1 MIAEIGHFLL
11 MLALVIA
18 LVQVIFAPRLARLA
32 RSGSLL
38 QLGCTG
44 SAFLILIYC
53 YIVSDFSVINVAMN
67 SHTEKPMLYKI
78 TGAWGNHEGSIL
90 LWICVLALF
99 GAGLAWQKIPESY
112 EQTRRKAVAIQAA
125 LQAGVLV
132 FLLLT
137 SNPFE
142 RVYPVPFEGQSLNP
156 LLQDI
161 GLALHPPT
169 LYMGYVGFAIVF
181 CLSVAALLHGTVNRE
196 LARIIRPW
204 VLIPW
209 ALLGFG
215 IGLGGWWAYRELG
228 WGGWWFWDPVENV
241 SLLPWLAATALLH
254 SVIVLE
260 KRGGLVLW
268 VVLLSILTFSFSL
281 MGTFLVR
288 SGLVT
293 SVHSFASD
301 PERGVFI
308 LSYLG
313 IVTGAA
319 LMVFAVKAPRT
330 HTKNFAPFTREGAI
344 IANNLILVVAAF
356 SILLAT
362 TYPMM
367 QEMLG
372 ARPLTIG
379 APYYNKTVL
388 PLLMPLV
395 FLAGIGPLLA
405 WNAIIRPRV
414 KLALTLA
421 LPAAIAGG
429 YAYPASLWA
438 IGGATL
444 AVWLLVSSYSAWRR
458 MASPSLRQYGMLL
471 SHVGLALFCFAV
483 TFSSLL
489 KEEYEMLLKP
499 GQETQVDIY
508 KLRLSGLELVH
519 EENYRALRG
528 TIEMTDGSGDTIVLT
543 PELRSYGGRA
553 MQTTEAAIRSRP
565 WNDLYIALRKPAE
578 NPENALAVPEEGI
591 ILTLYVTP
599 LMQWVWLSIF
609 CMGTGGLL
617 SLVPKTG
624 RRNAHG

>member
-1 MIAEIGHFLL
+1 MIPELGHFLL
-11 MLALVIA
+11 MLALVIT
-18 LVQVIFAPRLARLA
+18 LVQMMFAPRLASIA

-44 SAFLILIYC
+44 SAFLLLIYC

-78 TGAWGNHEGSIL
+78 TGTWGNHEGSIL

-99 GAGLAWQKIPESY
+99 GTGLAWQKMPESY

-125 LQAGVLV
+125 LQAGVLL

-181 CLSVAALLHGTVNRE
+181 SLSVAALLHGTVTRE
-196 LARIIRPW
+196 LARILRPW

-254 SVIVLE
+254 SVVVLE

-308 LSYLG
+308 LAYLG
-313 IVTGAA
+313 IVTGTA
-319 LMVFAVKAPRT
+319 LLVFAIKAPKT
-330 HTKNFAPFTREGAI
+330 NTQPFAPFTREGAI

-367 QEMLG
+367 QELLG

-405 WNAIIRPRV
+405 WNAVIRPRA
-414 KLALTLA
+414 KLACMLA
-421 LPAAIAGG
+421 LPAAVAGG
-429 YAYPASLWA
+429 FIYPASLWA
-438 IGGATL
+438 ICGAALT
-444 AVWLLVSSYSAWRR
+444 VWLLASSYSTWRR

-471 SHVGLALFCFAV
+471 SHLGLALFCLAV

-489 KEEYEMLLKP
+489 KEEHEVLLAP
-499 GQETQVDIY
+499 GSTAQAGSYSLHLKELAIKDI
-508 KLRLSGLELVH
+508 
-519 EENYRALRG
+519 ENYRALSG
-528 TIEMTDGSGDTIVLT
+528 TVEITSGGNTITLY
-543 PELRSYGGRA
+543 PELRSYGERA
-553 MQTTEAAIRSRP
+553 MQTTEAAIYSQLQ
-565 WNDLYIALRKPAE
+565 NDLYLALRKPAG

-591 ILTLYVTP
+591 ILTLYVNP
-599 LMQWVWLSIF
+599 LMQWLWLSIF

-617 SLVPKTG
+617 ALLPRTG
-624 RRNAHG
+624 KRNAHG

>member
-1 MIAEIGHFLL
+1 
-11 MLALVIA
+11 MLALVIT
-18 LVQVIFAPRLARLA
+18 LVQMMFAPRLASIA

-38 QLGCTG
+38 QLICTG
-44 SAFLILIYC
+44 CAFLILIYC
-53 YIVSDFSVINVAMN
+53 YVVSDFSVINVAMN

-99 GAGLAWQKIPESY
+99 GAGLAWQKMPESF
-112 EQTRRKAVAIQAA
+112 EQTRRKAVAIQAV
-125 LQAGVLV
+125 LQAGVLL

-181 CLSVAALLHGTVNRE
+181 SLSVAALLHGTVTRE
-196 LARIIRPW
+196 LARILRPW

-254 SVIVLE
+254 SVVVLE

-301 PERGVFI
+301 PQRGVFI
-308 LSYLG
+308 LAYLG
-313 IVTGAA
+313 IVTGTA
-319 LMVFAVKAPRT
+319 LLVFAIKAPKT
-330 HTKNFAPFTREGAI
+330 HTQPFAPFTREGAI

-367 QEMLG
+367 QELLG

-388 PLLMPLV
+388 PLLIPLV

-405 WNAIIRPRV
+405 WNAVIRPRA
-414 KLALTLA
+414 KLALALT

-429 YAYPASLWA
+429 YVYPASLWA
-438 IGGATL
+438 VCGAALT
-444 AVWLLVSSYSAWRR
+444 VWLLASSYSAWRR

-471 SHVGLALFCFAV
+471 SHLGLALFCFAV

-489 KEEYEMLLKP
+489 KEEHEVLLTP
-499 GQETQVDIY
+499 GSTAQAGNYSLHLKELALKDI
-508 KLRLSGLELVH
+508 
-519 EENYRALRG
+519 ENYRALRG
-528 TIEMTDGSGDTIVLT
+528 TVEITRGDGNAITLY
-543 PELRSYGGRA
+543 PELRSYGERA
-553 MQTTEAAIRSRP
+553 MQTTEAAVYSRP
-565 WNDLYIALRKPAE
+565 QNDLYVALRKPAE

-591 ILTLYVTP
+591 ILTLYVNP
-599 LMQWVWLSIF
+599 LMQWLWLSIF
-609 CMGTGGLL
+609 CMGAGGLL
-617 SLVPKTG
+617 ALASRTG
-624 RRNAHG
+624 KRNAHG